1 MTVFTVTLTP
11 RQYETDFNG
20 HLNALVY
27 LQWIDHARIEYLRRA
42 GISLDDLVRNNLG
55 PVLLEVRI
63 RYLAELRFGNEVT
76 VSVENTFGTS
86 KTWKVHHRFTR
97 PDGTVAAEVD
107 TVMGL
112 FDPTTRRLAANPR
125 GAMQS
130 LAAHPDLL

>member
-1 MTVFTVTLTP
+1 M
-11 RQYETDFNG
+11 
-20 HLNALVY
+20 
-27 LQWIDHARIEYLRRA
+27 
-42 GISLDDLVRNNLG
+42 RNNLG

-76 VSVENTFGTS
+76 VSVENTSGTS

-107 TVMGL
+107 TVRGL

-130 LAAHPDLL
+130 LAAHPDLARTTRIGIVPRVLRVPRSGGPPWSSRRPNPCSGSHAAG